1 MEMTHTEQG
10 GIQIIALS
18 GKIMGEPE
26 ENKIGVK
33 INELIDSNK
42 PAVVLDL
49 SQVAWMNSTGLGICL
64 GALTRLRSRGGDLK
78 LVGLPKVVESLMEK
92 CNILA
97 LFQRFDNLDQAL
109 DSF

>member
-1 MEMTHTEQG
+1 MEMTHTEQN

-18 GKIMGEPE
+18 GKIMGEPGE
-26 ENKIGVK
+26 SMIGIK

-49 SQVAWMNSTGLGICL
+49 SQVTWMNSTGLGICL

-92 CNILA
+92 CNILT
-97 LFQRFDNLDQAL
+97 LFHRFDSLDKAL
-109 DSF
+109 HSF

>member
-26 ENKIGVK
+26 VTQISVK
-33 INELIDSNK
+33 VGELIDEK
-42 PAVVLDL
+42 KVTIIFEL
-49 SQVAWMNSTGLGICL
+49 SQISWMNSIGLGVCL
-64 GALTRLRSRGGDLK
+64 GALTRVRSRGGDLK

-92 CNILA
+92 CRILT
-97 LFQRFDNLDQAL
+97 LFHRFDSLEKAL
-109 DSF
+109 HSF